1 MFSFVS
7 TCTFRKTVKPDPA
20 CLMGMVEGADLS
32 TRFRNWT
39 HNIESCR
46 APLCRPLSLYSGGS
60 WSAVRRIIEASS
72 GIRPWVVSAGHGL
85 ISVDQPVCSYGATF
99 AAGEADSIL
108 AGKSDSNSL
117 REWWR
122 LLCEWRKKLGAEI
135 SSITEIALRYPNE
148 PIVAALS
155 ADYLKAT
162 LDDLVQARCAL
173 ADPDLLILISAGTK
187 PKGPLANNLVP
198 ADARFEHLFGKSR
211 LVLNNKIAALVLREF
226 KPEQMRARQ
235 VSEHLE
241 KMICELPPSSY
252 PTRTRGTDADV
263 RRFLESKLST
273 IAHPS
278 YTALLKEYRALG
290 RACEQRRFR
299 ALFRET
305 SSAQLSN
312 AA

>member
-1 MFSFVS
+1 
-7 TCTFRKTVKPDPA
+7 
-20 CLMGMVEGADLS
+20 MGSVEDADLS
-32 TRFRNWT
+32 TRFRSWVVS
-39 HNIESCR
+39 IENCQ
-46 APLCRPLSLYSGGS
+46 APLSRPLNLYSGGS
-60 WSAVRRIIEASS
+60 WTAVRKIIEASS

-99 AAGEADSIL
+99 AAGEVDSIL
-108 AGKSDSNSL
+108 AGKSDSNAL
-117 REWWR
+117 REWWH

-187 PKGPLANNLVP
+187 PNGPLANNLVP

-226 KPEQMRARQ
+226 KPEQMRAQQ
-235 VSEHLE
+235 VAGHLE
-241 KMICELPPSSY
+241 KMIRDLPPSSY
-252 PTRTRGTDADV
+252 PSRTRGTDAEV
-263 RRFLESKLST
+263 RRFLDAKLST
-273 IAHPS
+273 IGNPS

-305 SSAQLSN
+305 HRAQLSN
-312 AA
+312 VA

>member
-7 TCTFRKTVKPDPA
+7 TCTFRKTVKPNPA

-32 TRFRNWT
+32 TRFRNWAL
-39 HNIESCR
+39 NIESCQ

-60 WSAVRRIIEASS
+60 WTAVRKIIEASS

-85 ISVDQPVCSYGATF
+85 ISVDQIVCSYGATF
-99 AAGEADSIL
+99 AAGEVDSIL
-108 AGKSDSNSL
+108 VGKSDSNAL
-117 REWWR
+117 REWWH

-226 KPEQMRARQ
+226 KPEQMRAQQ
-235 VSEHLE
+235 VTGHLE
-241 KMICELPPSSY
+241 KMIRDLPPSSY
-252 PTRTRGTDADV
+252 PSRTRATDAEV
-263 RRFLESKLST
+263 RRFLEAKVST
-273 IAHPS
+273 TANPS

-299 ALFRET
+299 DLFRET
-305 SSAQLSN
+305 TSAQLSS

>member
-1 MFSFVS
+1 
-7 TCTFRKTVKPDPA
+7 
-20 CLMGMVEGADLS
+20 MGAVEGADLS
-32 TRFRNWT
+32 TRFRNWVDS
-39 HNIESCR
+39 IENCQ
-46 APLCRPLSLYSGGS
+46 APLSRPLNLYSGGS
-60 WSAVRRIIEASS
+60 WTAVRKIIEASS

-108 AGKSDSNSL
+108 AGKSDSKAL
-117 REWWR
+117 REWWH

-135 SSITEIALRYPNE
+135 SSVTEIALRYPNE

-162 LDDLVQARCAL
+162 FDDLVQARCAL

-226 KPEQMRARQ
+226 KPEQMRAQQ
-235 VSEHLE
+235 VAGHLE
-241 KMICELPPSSY
+241 KMIRDLPPSSY
-252 PTRTRGTDADV
+252 PSRTRGTDAEV
-263 RRFLESKLST
+263 RRFLEAKLST
-273 IAHPS
+273 IGNPS
-278 YTALLKEYRALG
+278 YTALLKEYRSLG
-290 RACEQRRFR
+290 HACEQRRFR

>member
-1 MFSFVS
+1 
-7 TCTFRKTVKPDPA
+7 
-20 CLMGMVEGADLS
+20 MGAVGGADLS
-32 TRFRNWT
+32 NRFQNWVRSIQ
-39 HNIESCR
+39 NCK
-46 APLCRPLSLYSGGS
+46 APLCCPLSLYSGGS
-60 WSAVRRIIEASS
+60 WTAVRKIIEASPD
-72 GIRPWVVSAGHGL
+72 IRPWVVSAGHGL
-85 ISVDQPVCSYGATF
+85 ISVDNPVCPYGATF

-108 AGKSDSNSL
+108 AGKSDSKAL
-117 REWWR
+117 REWWH

-162 LDDLVQARCAL
+162 LDDLLQARNAL

-187 PKGPLANNLVP
+187 PKGPLANNQVP

-211 LVLNNKIAALVLREF
+211 LVLNNKIAALVLRDF
-226 KPEQMRARQ
+226 KPEQLRARK

-241 KMICELPPSSY
+241 KMIRDLPPSSY
-252 PTRTRGTDADV
+252 PYRTRGTDAEV
-263 RRFLESKLST
+263 RRFLEAKLST
-273 IAHPS
+273 IGNPS
-278 YTALLKEYRALG
+278 YTALLKEYRSLG

-299 ALFRET
+299 ELFRET
-305 SSAQLSN
+305 SNAQLSN

>member
-7 TCTFRKTVKPDPA
+7 TCTFRKTIKPDPA
-20 CLMGMVEGADLS
+20 CLMGAVEGADLS
-32 TRFRNWT
+32 TRFRNWVGS
-39 HNIESCR
+39 IENCQ
-46 APLCRPLSLYSGGS
+46 APLSRPLNLYSGGS
-60 WSAVRRIIEASS
+60 WTAVKKIIEASS

-99 AAGEADSIL
+99 AAGEVDSIL
-108 AGKSDSNSL
+108 VGKSDSNSL
-117 REWWR
+117 REWWH

-162 LDDLVQARCAL
+162 LDDLVQARGSL

-226 KPEQMRARQ
+226 KPEQLQAQ
-235 VSEHLE
+235 KVSTRLE
-241 KMICELPPSSY
+241 KIISELPPSTY
-252 PTRTRGTDADV
+252 PTRTRGTDLQV
-263 RRFLESKLST
+263 RQFLEAKIQSCR
-273 IAHPS
+273 HPT
-278 YTALLKEYRALG
+278 YTALLREYRSLG
-290 RACEQRRFR
+290 LACEQRRFR
-299 ALFRET
+299 ELFLEAIT
-305 SSAQLSN
+305 SKLSH